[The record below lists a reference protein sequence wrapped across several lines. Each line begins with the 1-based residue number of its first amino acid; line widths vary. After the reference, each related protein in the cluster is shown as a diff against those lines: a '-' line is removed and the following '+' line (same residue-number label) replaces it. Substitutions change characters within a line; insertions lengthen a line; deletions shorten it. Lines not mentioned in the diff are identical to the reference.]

1 MPLNYESLD
10 ETTRKFMQ
18 EEVEKDT
25 ENGTIYLGSY
35 LNEEG
40 RILWPSLLLEAAEKG
55 DDASLAAK
63 LRDENLLKTH
73 ALRAGKTV
81 SVPVNAADTLSE
93 GEFNRYYARG
103 VCLHA
108 ISNGGDDVTVYRA
121 RTSSNPRRS
130 SEAKIGLKYDPEELL
145 KDLRENPGV
154 DTALGLPN
162 GPNSGLSVKL

>member
-1 MPLNYESLD
+1 MPLHYENLD
-10 ETTRKFMQ
+10 VTTRKFMQ
-18 EEVEKDT
+18 EEIEKDT
-25 ENGTIYLGSY
+25 ENSTIYIGSY

-40 RILWPSLLLEAAEKG
+40 RILWPSLLLEAAKNG
-55 DDASLAAK
+55 NDASLAAK
-63 LRDENLLKTH
+63 LRNENLLKTQ
-73 ALRAGKTV
+73 ALRSGKPV
-81 SVPVNAADTLSE
+81 SVPVTAADTLSE

-108 ISNGGDDVTVYRA
+108 ISNGVDDVTVYRA
-121 RTSSNPRRS
+121 RASSNPRSS
-130 SEAKIGLKYDPEELL
+130 SEAKIGLKYKAKELL